1 MNLRQVNLGIAA
13 MKKSHKIHL
22 PNLLLTSIIVTDRG
36 AATRKKDNRL
46 ELEPDGELKSVVSG
60 PASAGKP

>member
-1 MNLRQVNLGIAA
+1 MNLRQGNPGIAA
-13 MKKSHKIHL
+13 MKIHKVHL
-22 PNLLLTSIIVTDRG
+22 LNLLLTSILAMARG
-36 AATRKKDNRL
+36 AATRKKDNHL